1 MMDVTISLPDEIV
14 QHLQAKHADVPRYV
28 LESIALE
35 GYRSRTLTT
44 EEMRQLLEL
53 EDRFSVHEFLQTHGV
68 PFYTLDD
75 LRHDLATLDRMQA
88 Q

>member
-1 MMDVTISLPDEIV
+1 MMEVAVSLPDHIA
-14 QHLQAKHADVPRYV
+14 QHLQEKHTDVPRYV

-44 EEMRQLLEL
+44 EEVRQLLGL
-53 EDRFSVHEFLQTHGV
+53 EDRFAVHEFLAAHGV
-68 PFYTLDD
+68 SFYTMQD
-75 LRHDLATLDRMQA
+75 LEHDLATLDRMQK